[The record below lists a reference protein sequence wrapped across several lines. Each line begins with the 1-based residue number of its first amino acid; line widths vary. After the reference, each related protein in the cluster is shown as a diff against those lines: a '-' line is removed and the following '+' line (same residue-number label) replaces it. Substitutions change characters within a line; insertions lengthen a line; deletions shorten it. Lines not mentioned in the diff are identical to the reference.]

1 MNFEILLHLELNSKT
16 TKNATHTK
24 TEEKKRQKKEKTNFV
39 VAKNTTLSLPFKL
52 KTSVKVILL
61 PELFLEEESNSFV

>member
-16 TKNATHTK
+16 TKNATHT
-24 TEEKKRQKKEKTNFV
+24 TKKRRDKRRRKTNFV
-39 VAKNTTLSLPFKL
+39 VAKNITLPFKL